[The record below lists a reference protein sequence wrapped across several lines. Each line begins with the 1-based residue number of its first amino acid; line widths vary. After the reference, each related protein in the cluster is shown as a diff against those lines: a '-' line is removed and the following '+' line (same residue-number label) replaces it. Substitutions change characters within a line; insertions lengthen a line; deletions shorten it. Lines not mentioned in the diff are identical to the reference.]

1 MAIADLP
8 RESGRFDPPIARNLH
23 AAALFFGV
31 VRALVAWGYGLVHP
45 LAGPVEAPHPRP
57 AEPEQCP
64 RGNAVAE
71 TAAEERT
78 GVAKLEESDLR
89 VTASH
94 RERDVMRGGLAV
106 VQQDVDKLLELLR
119 SKGTR

>member
-1 MAIADLP
+1 MP
-8 RESGRFDPPIARNLH
+8 RESSRFDPPIARNIH
-23 AAALFFGV
+23 AAAHFSGV
-31 VRALVAWGYGLVHP
+31 VRALVAWGYDLVHP

-57 AEPEQCP
+57 AEPEQCL

-71 TAAEERT
+71 TAAKERT

-89 VTASH
+89 VTSSH
-94 RERDVMRGGLAV
+94 RERDVMRGGLGV
-106 VQQDVDKLLELLR
+106 VQQDVHKLLELLG